1 MKHEV
6 AKEHGLAVVA
16 FSGDIDF
23 NSSPEAR
30 RVLLDTLEDEGGLLV
45 DLSAVTYIDSS
56 GVASLI
62 EAFQSAKGSNSRF
75 ALVAVSDAAMRVLR
89 LAHLERVFPIFKSV
103 ADAVDN
109 AR

>member
-23 NSSPEAR
+23 GSSPEAR
-30 RVLLDTLEDEGGLLV
+30 RVLLDTLENEGGLLV
-45 DLSAVTYIDSS
+45 DLAAVAYIDSS

-62 EAFQSAKGSNSRF
+62 EAFQSAKGSGSRF

-89 LAHLERVFPIFKSV
+89 LAHLERVFPIFDSVAAAV
-103 ADAVDN
+103 ADAG
-109 AR
+109 